1 MTSTHG
7 VHEQTIITINI
18 KLAKQSII
26 LIMIEFTPG
35 VVMSALDLTSRN
47 LVSAPVSA
55 PGVTNL
61 RVFLIPS
68 EIGGNQCGIQGAWA
82 DNWFGGYF
90 KIAN

>member
-1 MTSTHG
+1 
-7 VHEQTIITINI
+7 
-18 KLAKQSII
+18 
-26 LIMIEFTPG
+26 MIEFTPG
-35 VVMSALDLTSRN
+35 VVMSALDVTSCN

-55 PGVTNL
+55 LGVTNP

-68 EIGGNQCGIQGAWA
+68 ENGGNQPGIQGAWV

>member
-1 MTSTHG
+1 MNSVDTKSTIT
-7 VHEQTIITINI
+7 TIMINI

-26 LIMIEFTPG
+26 LIMMEFTPG
-35 VVMSALDLTSRN
+35 VVTSALDLTSRN
-47 LVSAPVSA
+47 PVSAPVSA
-55 PGVTNL
+55 PGVTNP

-68 EIGGNQCGIQGAWA
+68 EIGGSQGAWA

>member
-1 MTSTHG
+1 
-7 VHEQTIITINI
+7 
-18 KLAKQSII
+18 
-26 LIMIEFTPG
+26 MIEFTPG

-55 PGVTNL
+55 PGVTNP
-61 RVFLIPS
+61 RVFLILS

>member
-1 MTSTHG
+1 
-7 VHEQTIITINI
+7 
-18 KLAKQSII
+18 
-26 LIMIEFTPG
+26 MIEFTPG

-55 PGVTNL
+55 PGVTNP